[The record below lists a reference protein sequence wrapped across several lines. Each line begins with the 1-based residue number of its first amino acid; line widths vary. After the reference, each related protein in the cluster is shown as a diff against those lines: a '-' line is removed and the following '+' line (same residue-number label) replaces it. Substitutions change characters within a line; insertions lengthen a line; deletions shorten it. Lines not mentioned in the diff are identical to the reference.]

1 MTKSD
6 LAVQFKHSGY
16 NCAQAVVA
24 AFAEDLGIDLET
36 ARALGAGF
44 GAGMGTMGATCGALC
59 GAQIVLGLHK
69 KGQRVMGTARSLYSA
84 FLDRCGATVCMD
96 LKGVATGRVLC
107 SWSCCSARKPCSGCK
122 TRVWRCSA
130 SAASAAMW
138 WRRSRVRAS
147 ARSI

>member
-1 MTKSD
+1 MQNFLKTVIIEETTRKGLFFMTKSD

-24 AFAEDLGIDLET
+24 AFAEDLGINLET

-96 LKGVATGRVLC
+96 LKGVATGRVIC
-107 SWSCCSARKPCSGCK
+107 SCDDCVANAVQILEERL
-122 TRVWRCSA
+122 
-130 SAASAAMW
+130 
-138 WRRSRVRAS
+138 
-147 ARSI
+147 

>member
-24 AFAEDLGIDLET
+24 AFAEDLGINLET
-36 ARALGAGF
+36 ARA

-107 SWSCCSARKPCSGCK
+107 SCDDCVANA
-122 TRVWRCSA
+122 VQ
-130 SAASAAMW
+130 
-138 WRRSRVRAS
+138 
-147 ARSI
+147 ILEELL

>member
-84 FLDRCGATVCMD
+84 FCSCDDC
-96 LKGVATGRVLC
+96 VANAVQILEERL
-107 SWSCCSARKPCSGCK
+107 
-122 TRVWRCSA
+122 
-130 SAASAAMW
+130 
-138 WRRSRVRAS
+138 
-147 ARSI
+147 

>member
-84 FLDRCGATVCMD
+84 FLMD

-107 SWSCCSARKPCSGCK
+107 SCDDCVANAVQILEERL
-122 TRVWRCSA
+122 
-130 SAASAAMW
+130 
-138 WRRSRVRAS
+138 
-147 ARSI
+147 